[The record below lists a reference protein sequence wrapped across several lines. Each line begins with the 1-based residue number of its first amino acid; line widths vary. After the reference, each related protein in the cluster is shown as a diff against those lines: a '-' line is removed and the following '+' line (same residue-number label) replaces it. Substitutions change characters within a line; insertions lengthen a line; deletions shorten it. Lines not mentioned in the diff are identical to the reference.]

1 MPRGRRKVRG
11 GYTLVTDNCR
21 GGSSDSCGAPRVK
34 ETRLDSD
41 NCDTSDLQYMDCV
54 PHTLYREDPL
64 APLDDPLSS
73 LTRVDIFHPC
83 DSVPSPT
90 KSFREKITDFFSYS
104 EELECDRA
112 SSASPQMPVLVPQ
125 VSLSQSSD
133 SAMGEPLSLPPLSP
147 SSLPPPLSDCEGSE
161 QSCGNSDSGKE
172 NDEDCVTWRGS
183 RSSLT
188 SRTSKTSRPRSGHLA
203 DISTVQQGKLPLQS
217 QAQGISQAAQAA
229 QAASRV
235 TRSATGKAPLSLKSC
250 EMLQNEFN
258 IAEGGLRGDYPANT
272 STPQS
277 PPTPHKIIRLK
288 EPSLMNPLQ
297 KLKSISLTPKNNSSS
312 TKGSKINKRQ
322 AGLPP
327 TTSQQLQ
334 TSSTPQQAQAGS
346 KAAKLALAASSS
358 HKVTEYFPIR
368 RSERKPKAELLKEQM
383 EGIEARLLAND
394 DIGLGIEVAIIENKG
409 RGIMAVRDFSKG
421 EFVVEYA
428 GDLIDIGTA
437 KDLEAK
443 YSMDTSK
450 GCYMYYFKHKG
461 KQYCIDATGES
472 GRFGRLLN
480 HSRVTPNCV
489 TKVVMLGETPRLILV
504 AKQDIIAGT
513 ELLYDYGDRSKE
525 SLKAHPWL
533 LL

>member
-1 MPRGRRKVRG
+1 MLRGRRNLLG
-11 GYTLVTDNCR
+11 GTNSSCR
-21 GGSSDSCGAPRVK
+21 GGSRVK

-41 NCDTSDLQYMDCV
+41 FSDLQYLDCV
-54 PHTLYREDPL
+54 PHSEDPP

-73 LTRVDIFHPC
+73 LTRVDIFSPC
-83 DSVPSPT
+83 VSVPSPT
-90 KSFREKITDFFSYS
+90 NSYKEKITDIFCQS
-104 EELECDRA
+104 ESVECDR
-112 SSASPQMPVLVPQ
+112 SGSASPVMPVLVPQ
-125 VSLSQSSD
+125 VPLGAN
-133 SAMGEPLSLPPLSP
+133 SAMSTNHP
-147 SSLPPPLSDCEGSE
+147 PPPLSDCEGSE

-172 NDEDCVTWRGS
+172 NDEVDIMWRGS

-188 SRTSKTSRPRSGHLA
+188 SRTSKSSRPRSGHLS
-203 DISTVQQGKLPLQS
+203 DISSSTQQGKTPLGTTQVTS
-217 QAQGISQAAQAA
+217 QPE
-229 QAASRV
+229 RV
-235 TRSATGKAPLSLKSC
+235 TRQTRSATGKVPLSLKSC

-258 IAEGGLRGDYPANT
+258 IAEGGLRGEYPVPTTT
-272 STPQS
+272 STTQS

-288 EPSLMNPLQ
+288 EPSLCNPLQ
-297 KLKSISLTPKNNSSS
+297 KLKSISLTPKKSLS
-312 TKGSKINKRQ
+312 TKGSKTAKRQ
-322 AGLPP
+322 AAIPNSSHP
-327 TTSQQLQ
+327 TPTN
-334 TSSTPQQAQAGS
+334 PQASGNT
-346 KAAKLALAASSS
+346 KAAKLAQAASTS

-394 DIGLGIEVAIIENKG
+394 DTNLGVEVAFIENKG
-409 RGIMAVRDFSKG
+409 RGIKAVRDFAKG

-461 KQYCIDATGES
+461 KQYCIDATSES
-472 GRFGRLLN
+472 GRYGRLLN
-480 HSRVTPNCV
+480 HSKITPNCV
-489 TKVVMLGETPRLILV
+489 TKVVMLGDTPRLILV
-504 AKQDIIAGT
+504 AKNDIVAGT

-533 LL
+533 SL